1 MAGPWERYQ
10 TQGQAGP
17 WQKYAA
23 PAPAPDAEM
32 QQPESGM
39 NERAHVATG
48 GFLEGLPVVGP
59 LIRGGADR
67 IGAGIRS
74 YMYDTPYEDELS
86 FVQGR
91 SGELKQEMPTLDT
104 ASQIGGAVGGTIPL
118 VLAAPAAFGAGGGS
132 LLARSGASALSGASL
147 ATADAGVRTQGDIEA
162 MKNAALWGG
171 GLGLVGPA
179 VGDLVGAG
187 VRKVAERA
195 GPTVS
200 RAQRLFGQAAGRD
213 AVDDVA
219 ARVSAMGPDAMPMDL
234 GPNLQR
240 QAGALAASPGRGQE
254 ITRSAIQS
262 RQAGSG
268 GRIAGALDDALGA
281 PVDTVALADDIIAQR
296 SAAAKPLY
304 NAAYSKPVPF
314 TQELENLLKRPSVGR
329 AMQSARRLAA
339 DDETFSAATR
349 GWFANVADDGAVTI
363 TRTPS
368 VYELDMTKRALDDMY
383 STAQR
388 AGNNNE
394 ARIFDQLRKKL
405 IGFVDDAVPEY
416 KQARAAFSGP
426 ASVLDSLEEGQ
437 KVFSRNLTP
446 SQLRTQMMKMGDAE
460 KDAFV
465 QGARAEIAKTM
476 GTARNDALA
485 ARSLFD
491 KGWNKE
497 KLGIIL
503 GDDQAS
509 RLLNSLDAETTFTRT
524 RDVVTG
530 NSETA
535 ARLAAQSDVG
545 AGAKEPGLFRS
556 FDLSKPGDAIARGFD
571 KVTGKVSA
579 ARQAQTNEELA
590 RLLTSRDPKA
600 ITRTIQLVQ
609 NAARRGDIS
618 AQQAKQI
625 VQGVTLGSAQPRQPL
640 ELTVRP

>member
-10 TQGQAGP
+10 TQDQAGP
-17 WQKYAA
+17 WQKYAT

-67 IGAGIRS
+67 LGAGIRS

-104 ASQIGGAVGGTIPL
+104 ASQIGGAVAGTLPL
-118 VLAAPAAFGAGGGS
+118 VAAAPAAFGAGGGS

-195 GPTVS
+195 GPTLS

-240 QAGALAASPGRGQE
+240 QAGALAASPGEAQN
-254 ITRSAIQS
+254 TVRSAIAA
-262 RQAGSG
+262 RD
-268 GRIAGALDDALGA
+268 AGANARIMGSVDDALGRA
-281 PVDTVALADDIIAQR
+281 PDMTAIQRQISDNMEALGPEYQKVFKNARRVDTTRIAHDLESKAINLRGAAQQ
-296 SAAAKPLY
+296 AAKKVRNML
-304 NAAYSKPVPF
+304 NVVGVD
-314 TQELENLLKRPSVGR
+314 ELDPNPRTLFETRQAIDGMLATETDPKAISLLAETRKSVDN
-329 AMQSARRLAA
+329 RLAA
-339 DDETFSAATR
+339 SVPGIKKVDARWAELARQREALGRGQQVLESGRTAPRPTDLADE
-349 GWFANVADDGAVTI
+349 FASGALPQGEMVG
-363 TRTPS
+363 PS
-368 VYELDMTKRALDDMY
+368 
-383 STAQR
+383 
-388 AGNNNE
+388 
-394 ARIFDQLRKKL
+394 
-405 IGFVDDAVPEY
+405 AVPMRIREG
-416 KQARAAFSGP
+416 ARSEIERIIGTNANDRVALQRLIKGEGDWNRSRLATLFGQDR
-426 ASVLDSLEEGQ
+426 ADKIIRVLDVERA
-437 KVFSRNLTP
+437 FADT
-446 SQLRTQMMKMGDAE
+446 SQT
-460 KDAFV
+460 V
-465 QGARAEIAKTM
+465 
-476 GTARNDALA
+476 
-485 ARSLFD
+485 
-491 KGWNKE
+491 
-497 KLGIIL
+497 
-503 GDDQAS
+503 
-509 RLLNSLDAETTFTRT
+509 TR
-524 RDVVTG
+524 

-535 ARLAAQSDVG
+535 ARAAAMGEVSPQR
-545 AGAKEPGLFRS
+545 EPGLIRS
-556 FDLSKPGDAIARGFD
+556 ALNMRFGDAAADIGDRAIGSAR
-571 KVTGKVSA
+571 TATQQRS
-579 ARQAQTNEELA
+579 NEELA

-625 VQGVTLGSAQPRQPL
+625 VQGITLGGAQPRQPL